1 MSIEDVARELYGL
14 APEEFTAAR
23 NARAREAKGAGDAEL
38 AAAVQALRKPTTGAW
53 LLNQLVRE
61 HGDEVAQVLELG
73 ARLRAAQ
80 GSLGADE
87 LRALDRQRRQLTHA
101 VAQQARALGVQAG
114 RRVTN
119 QVTDA
124 VEEALRSAMVDA
136 AAGEALS
143 TGLLVDTFSSTGI
156 EPVDLAGVVAL
167 GAAGARPASG
177 RSSRSSASSK
187 AGAAKQEE
195 PTPDPRLLRQ
205 IADAENAVAK
215 ADSAVTTAGERSSR
229 AGEDVTTALRLR
241 ERLEVERDE
250 ARRRLAEL
258 DAQVAAAADA
268 EEAATRVRDR
278 AERDQASAVD
288 AAERLREQLEELLRH
303 R

>member
-23 NARAREAKGAGDAEL
+23 NARAKEAKGAGDAEL

-177 RSSRSSASSK
+177 RSSRSSASSR

>member
-1 MSIEDVARELYGL
+1 MSTEDVARELYGL

-23 NARAREAKGAGDAEL
+23 NARAKEAKAAGDSEL

-101 VAQQARALGVQAG
+101 VAQQARALGVRAG
-114 RRVTN
+114 RRVTT

-124 VEEALRSAMVDA
+124 VEETLRSAMVDA

-167 GAAGARPASG
+167 GAPAARAASG
-177 RSSRSSASSK
+177 RPSTGSA
-187 AGAAKQEE
+187 ATPGTEGE
-195 PTPDPRLLRQ
+195 PDLRLLRR
-205 IADAENAVAK
+205 IADAERALAQSE
-215 ADSAVTTAGERSSR
+215 SAREAARDVSMRSAEEAAGAERR
-229 AGEDVTTALRLR
+229 RTQ
-241 ERLEVERDE
+241 LEGQRDE
-250 ARRRLAEL
+250 ARRRLENL
-258 DAQVAAAADA
+258 DEQLAAAAEA
-268 EEAATRVRDR
+268 EKTAARVRDR
-278 AERDQASAVD
+278 AERDAASAAD
-288 AAERLREQLEELLRH
+288 AAERLREELEELRRH